1 MYISLTEKV
10 NEYFENDFLEYQ
22 KELNYLFEVCTD
34 KEIDTLFMLL
44 SKLYAGSIRKIKW
57 FKSNVE
63 KWTNKKRIVFCVG
76 ASPIENPEIELAL
89 KQNFNDF
96 ERKKEKSEMEREM
109 IKMPPKY
116 GIFLNREL

>member
-34 KEIDTLFMLL
+34 KEMDTLFMLL

-116 GIFLNREL
+116 AIFLNRKL